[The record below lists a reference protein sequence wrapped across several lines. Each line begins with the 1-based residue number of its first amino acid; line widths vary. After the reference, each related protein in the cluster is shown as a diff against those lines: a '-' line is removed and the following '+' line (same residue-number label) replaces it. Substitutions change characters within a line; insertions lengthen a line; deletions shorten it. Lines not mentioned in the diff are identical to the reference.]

1 MICWYVFKNEKIF
14 CYLFIYVLNL
24 LEYNYIIKSRI
35 ILTTSMDKNY
45 YFAILYVKI
54 FIKTNIIYLK
64 YLKIIYDEYDVN
76 H

>member
-1 MICWYVFKNEKIF
+1 
-14 CYLFIYVLNL
+14 
-24 LEYNYIIKSRI
+24 
-35 ILTTSMDKNY
+35 MDKNY